1 MVPSAFLCTFVCCN
15 MYLYFMTRR
24 FFSLFHIV
32 AFTILVCGSS
42 SVCAQTK
49 SQLEKEKTKLEKEI
63 KKLNAEL
70 SKARKNTKLTAQQ
83 LDVLNRKIRERTKLI
98 NNINGQVNLLDIKIE
113 RTRDSIVVLNAR
125 IDSLKLEYGRMT
137 RVLYRERDNL
147 TRQSLVFD
155 NEGYNRAYLRRKYF
169 EAYSRY
175 RHYQAQN
182 IRLREQEL
190 QDVSFDLEKR
200 RSEQNKLLLQEKK
213 HKAELDRE
221 QQQKRKSQAA
231 SKQQEKNLSAQLSKK
246 EKQKK
251 QLQQQIQRII
261 NEEVAK
267 ARAASRK
274 GSSGK
279 TNTVT
284 SSPAK
289 SPSSAEVAL
298 SNDFAS
304 NKGRLQW
311 PVAYNRV
318 SREYGRYTHS
328 SGGQNMN
335 NGIDL
340 LTASGTTVYSVFKG
354 KVTRVFTCPNGT
366 KGIIVRHG
374 EYMTVYANMGSVAV
388 REGSEVS
395 TRQSLGT
402 VYIADDNTSEFSF
415 QIWKGQQS
423 QNPRSWL
430 R

>member
-1 MVPSAFLCTFVCCN
+1 MRRLFSIVSRLLPVVVLVSCLTTASAQ
-15 MYLYFMTRR
+15 
-24 FFSLFHIV
+24 S
-32 AFTILVCGSS
+32 
-42 SVCAQTK
+42 K
-49 SQLEKEKTKLEKEI
+49 SQLEKEKTKLEQEI
-63 KKLNAEL
+63 KRLNVEL
-70 SKARKNTKLTAQQ
+70 SKARKNTKLTAKQ
-83 LDVLNRKIRERTKLI
+83 LDALNKKIKERTRLI
-98 NNINGQVNLLDIKIE
+98 NNINGQLNLLDIRIE
-113 RTRDSIVVLNAR
+113 RTRDSIVTLNER

-147 TRQSLVFD
+147 TRQMLVFD

-175 RHYQAQN
+175 RHYQAHN
-182 IRLREQEL
+182 IQLREQQL
-190 QDVSFDLEKR
+190 QDVSFDLEKQ

-221 QQQKRKSQAA
+221 QQLKRKNQAA
-231 SKQQEKNLSAQLSKK
+231 SQQQEKNLKAQLSKK

-251 QLQQQIQRII
+251 QLQEQIQRII
-261 NEEVAK
+261 NEEIAK
-267 ARAASRK
+267 ARAEVAKKK
-274 GSSGK
+274 GTSGK
-279 TNTVT
+279 TNAVT
-284 SSPAK
+284 TSPTA
-289 SPSSAEVAL
+289 SNAPSSAEVAL

-304 NKGRLQW
+304 NKGKLQW
-311 PVAYNRV
+311 PVSYNRV

-340 LTASGTTVYSVFKG
+340 LTASGATVYTVFKG

-374 EYMTVYANMGSVAV
+374 DYMTVYANMGSVAV
-388 REGSEVS
+388 REGSEVN

>member
-1 MVPSAFLCTFVCCN
+1 MRRLFSIVSRLLPVVVLVSCLTTASAQ
-15 MYLYFMTRR
+15 
-24 FFSLFHIV
+24 S
-32 AFTILVCGSS
+32 
-42 SVCAQTK
+42 K
-49 SQLEKEKTKLEKEI
+49 SQLEKEKTKLEQEI
-63 KKLNAEL
+63 KRLNVEL
-70 SKARKNTKLTAQQ
+70 SKARKNTKLTAKQ
-83 LDVLNRKIRERTKLI
+83 LDALNKKIKERTRLI
-98 NNINGQVNLLDIKIE
+98 NNINGQLNLLDIRIE
-113 RTRDSIVVLNAR
+113 RTRDSIVTLNGR

-147 TRQSLVFD
+147 TRQMLVFD

-175 RHYQAQN
+175 RHYQAHN
-182 IRLREQEL
+182 IQLREQQL
-190 QDVSFDLEKR
+190 QDVSFDLEKQ

-221 QQQKRKSQAA
+221 QQLKRKNQAA
-231 SKQQEKNLSAQLSKK
+231 SQQQEKNLKAQLSKK

-251 QLQQQIQRII
+251 QLQEQIQRII
-261 NEEVAK
+261 NEEIAK
-267 ARAASRK
+267 ARAEAAKKK
-274 GSSGK
+274 GTSGK
-279 TNTVT
+279 TNAVT
-284 SSPAK
+284 TSPTA
-289 SPSSAEVAL
+289 SNTPSSAEVAL

-304 NKGRLQW
+304 NKGKLQW
-311 PVAYNRV
+311 PVSYNRV

-340 LTASGTTVYSVFKG
+340 LTASGATVYTVFKG

-374 EYMTVYANMGSVAV
+374 DYMTVYANMGSVAV
-388 REGSEVS
+388 REGSEVN

>member
-1 MVPSAFLCTFVCCN
+1 MRRLFSIVSRLLPVVVLVSCLTTASAQ
-15 MYLYFMTRR
+15 
-24 FFSLFHIV
+24 S
-32 AFTILVCGSS
+32 
-42 SVCAQTK
+42 K
-49 SQLEKEKTKLEKEI
+49 SQLEKEKTKLEQEI
-63 KKLNAEL
+63 KRLNVEL
-70 SKARKNTKLTAQQ
+70 SKARKNTKLTAKQ
-83 LDVLNRKIRERTKLI
+83 LDALNKKIKERTRLI
-98 NNINGQVNLLDIKIE
+98 NNINGQLNLLDIRIE
-113 RTRDSIVVLNAR
+113 RTRDSIVTLNER

-147 TRQSLVFD
+147 TRQMLVFD

-175 RHYQAQN
+175 RHYQAHN
-182 IRLREQEL
+182 IQLREQQL
-190 QDVSFDLEKR
+190 QDVSFDLEKQ

-221 QQQKRKSQAA
+221 QQLKRKNQAA
-231 SKQQEKNLSAQLSKK
+231 SQQQEKNLKAQLSKK

-251 QLQQQIQRII
+251 QLQEQIQRII
-261 NEEVAK
+261 NEEIAK
-267 ARAASRK
+267 ARAEAAKKK
-274 GSSGK
+274 GTSGK
-279 TNTVT
+279 TNAVT
-284 SSPAK
+284 TSPTA
-289 SPSSAEVAL
+289 SNALSSAEVAL

-304 NKGRLQW
+304 NKGKLQW
-311 PVAYNRV
+311 PVSYNRV

-340 LTASGTTVYSVFKG
+340 LTASGATVYTVFKG

-374 EYMTVYANMGSVAV
+374 DYMTVYANMGSVAV
-388 REGSEVS
+388 REGSEVN